1 MRMSAISYLDVFEID
16 HDQTEAEEIG
26 IGDVVRMG
34 ANLAPEYKVVAI
46 SDGKAWVR
54 NVQSGQD
61 ALAPLTRC
69 RKVA

>member
-1 MRMSAISYLDVFEID
+1 MSAISYLDVFEIH
-16 HDQTEAEEIG
+16 HDQTGADEIG
-26 IGDVVRMG
+26 VGDVVRMG
-34 ANLAPEYKVVAI
+34 ANLTPHYAVVAI

-54 NVQSGQD
+54 NTQSGQD

>member
-1 MRMSAISYLDVFEID
+1 MSAISYLDVFEID